1 VKKYLPDFLL
11 LFFGLLVMALLIY
24 IIAASRGWI
33 SLLGIAA
40 LATVWIGWYRHL
52 LRVAF
57 RSLGI
62 DPEDEDDLPRFHG

>member
-11 LFFGLLVMALLIY
+11 LFFGLLVMALLVY

-33 SLLGIAA
+33 SLLGIGA